1 MLVPVEVPPE
11 PVPPVAAP
19 VDVPP
24 ELVPPVAAPLLGAA
38 GVTAAPEPLLD
49 DDEED
54 EVSGVVEEG
63 VLLEAL
69 SAAVVDVLS
78 PEDAAGPPIDVL
90 AGAMSA
96 CGFFGITSCVAL
108 LPPQAERPTVARSI
122 RVTAVAGRRMRGSLS
137 RMPGRGRRGD
147 PYGARTWGS
156 R

>member
-1 MLVPVEVPPE
+1 MLVPVDVPPE
-11 PVPPVAAP
+11 PVPPVAAPVPAP

-38 GVTAAPEPLLD
+38 GVTAAPVL
-49 DDEED
+49 ED
-54 EVSGVVEEG
+54 EVLGVVDDG
-63 VLLEAL
+63 VLLEAP

-78 PEDAAGPPIDVL
+78 PEDAAAPPIDVL

-108 LPPQAERPTVARSI
+108 LPPQAVRPTVARSI

-147 PYGARTWGS
+147 PCGARTWGS